1 MLSACRRIPS
11 VAKLAAVVFVA
22 SMLFAAVTPVAG
34 GDEPN
39 PTMGTVS
46 LSSDAPG
53 ELTISWEPPAGDP
66 YDYRIR
72 WAKDG
77 SEYLTYRLTRDG
89 HVKGN
94 LYAAGDATSVT
105 VTGLNEGVIYKVQMR
120 ARYDAT
126 TSNGRTRYGARTPWS
141 AEVTQT
147 VMVTPPPQTQQD
159 EVQNDEQQD
168 EVQND
173 EQQDEVQN
181 DEQQQDEVQNDEQQ
195 QDEVQNDEQQQDEV
209 QNDEQ
214 QQDEVQNDEQQQDEV
229 QNDEQQDEVQNDE
242 QQDDEN
248 AVQGQQEQQQDEEVV
263 LEPPQIIETIEPVE
277 EELIVTQ
284 QNTCEA
290 ETAASSTEVTISDRR
305 LRSAIERKLGK
316 SSGDT
321 ITVADMR
328 RLRELDA
335 RGQRIR
341 TLSGLQYA
349 INIEKLRLSD
359 NAIDAMPDMCGWDDI
374 KVLQL
379 DDNVLE
385 GTLDLS
391 DLTSLV
397 SVHVRRNFLSE
408 LLLPDHPATTG
419 PGDRPLRTVL
429 ASENELTGE
438 FRIGSSHPAMQQLHL
453 DFNRLTRLNFD
464 VGTFSAKANVAA
476 SNNLITSVNLR
487 GSIGSLVLSNNALS
501 GTYDIKESLATNYL
515 NLANN
520 PGITRVKAQGATN
533 LRWLGLTGTQV
544 TATNRIEG
552 FDDLSASL
560 VYYLSYGVRCPLPTG
575 PDVVIQPSARN
586 ACD

>member
-11 VAKLAAVVFVA
+11 VAKLAAVVAVA

-66 YDYRIR
+66 DDYRIR

-89 HVKGN
+89 DVKGN
-94 LYAAGDATSVT
+94 VYAAGDATSVT
-105 VTGLNEGVIYKVQMR
+105 VTGLDEGVIYKVQMR

-147 VMVTPPPQTQQD
+147 VMVTPPPQTQQ
-159 EVQNDEQQD
+159 QT
-168 EVQND
+168 
-173 EQQDEVQN
+173 
-181 DEQQQDEVQNDEQQ
+181 
-195 QDEVQNDEQQQDEV
+195 
-209 QNDEQ
+209 
-214 QQDEVQNDEQQQDEV
+214 

-248 AVQGQQEQQQDEEVV
+248 AVQGQQDEQQQDEVQNDEQQDDENAVQGQQDEQQQDEVQNDEQQDDENAVQGQQDEQQQDEEVV

-284 QNTCEA
+284 QNTCEV

-438 FRIGSSHPAMQQLHL
+438 FRIGSSQPAMQQLHL

-533 LRWLGLTGTQV
+533 LRWLGLTGTEV